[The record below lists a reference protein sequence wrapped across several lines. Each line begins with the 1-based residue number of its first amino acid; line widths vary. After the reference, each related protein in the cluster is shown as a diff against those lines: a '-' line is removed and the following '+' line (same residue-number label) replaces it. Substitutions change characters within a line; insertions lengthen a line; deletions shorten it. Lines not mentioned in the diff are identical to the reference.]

1 MLKSMKAFILNGL
14 SIDHTET
21 YETISDEL
29 ENAGWE
35 ATGFH
40 LQEKKIAPCLGCFSC
55 WIKTPGICIIDD
67 DGREVARQ
75 AVESDLLVFLTS
87 ITFGGY
93 SSHLKK
99 AVDRMIPIVSPFFMK
114 KEGEIHHKPRYARY
128 PHLRIVG
135 VLSRPDEESEKI
147 FRSLVARNARN
158 FHAPSIAAKVIL
170 QGEALEKKREVI
182 KGFFK

>member
-1 MLKSMKAFILNGL
+1 MKAFILNGL
-14 SIDHTET
+14 SIDQSDI
-21 YETISDEL
+21 YRMVADEL
-29 ENAGWE
+29 EKTGWE
-35 ATGFH
+35 VIGFDLH
-40 LQEKKIAPCLGCFSC
+40 EKKIVPCLGCFGC
-55 WIKTPGICIIDD
+55 WVKTPGICVIDD
-67 DGREVARQ
+67 DGREVARL

-99 AVDRMIPIVSPFFMK
+99 AVDRMIPIVSPFFLK
-114 KEGEIHHKPRYARY
+114 REGEIHHKPRYARY

-147 FRSLVARNARN
+147 FKSLVARNARN
-158 FHAPSIAAKVIL
+158 FHGPSIAAKVIL